1 MPTREEQKEARRQEI
16 LMAALDLFIK
26 KGFGG
31 TRITDIAKAVNMSTG
46 LLFHYFDSKEKL
58 YEALIEMG
66 ISGPQAM
73 MTMDSTDPLVFFQT
87 VAETIF
93 YYLKLN
99 PFSAKMFVLMM
110 QVTYQEPAT
119 EKIAQ
124 MAPQITNIQHTVK
137 IIEKGQQLGQIKE
150 GDPLA
155 LSMAF
160 WGAIQGV
167 AQTCAMADG
176 LPVPEAKWVVDILRK

>member
-124 MAPQITNIQHTVK
+124 MAPQITNIQDTVK